1 MYLIHAALRAPSA
14 GAQLPPHA
22 GELVRAFADADAEFH
37 ARAHADRPGGGGACG
52 PVEHVSAHPRALPGP
67 TLGVYL
73 IADSLVE
80 AERRTEALC
89 RRAFEEVPALRGWT
103 VGRVG
108 VPLVTP
114 YYERLLMATSG
125 LPGRNGPGPVP
136 ST

>member
-14 GAQLPPHA
+14 GAQLPSHA
-22 GELVRAFADADAEFH
+22 GELVRAFADVDADVDAH
-37 ARAHADRPGGGGACG
+37 AHADRRGDGGAFG

-73 IADSLVE
+73 IADSLDE
-80 AERRTEALC
+80 AERRTEVLC

-114 YYERLLMATSG
+114 YYERLLVATSG
-125 LPGRNGPGPVP
+125 LPGRKGPGPVP
-136 ST
+136 SS